1 MIRRPFVRTLAAMTL
16 ALLPAERLGAEE
28 APLKV
33 YVFAGD
39 SSGFVQPD
47 AKDSAR
53 DLTGALRSKRSLRVV
68 MVREDA
74 DVCVRVDK
82 RFTRDSGSAIATGSG
97 PVVAAAAVEEQV
109 VVATL
114 IVGDYS
120 TEVVGIDWW
129 SWKSAAGKLAG
140 NIDKWLKENKQQI
153 RARTA
158 GDENSKKQ

>member
-1 MIRRPFVRTLAAMTL
+1 MIRRPFACTLTALTL
-16 ALLPAERLGAEE
+16 VLPTGRLRGEE

-47 AKDSAR
+47 ARDSAP
-53 DLTGALRSKRSLRVV
+53 DLTGALRGKRSVRVV
-68 MVREDA
+68 DARESA
-74 DVCVRVDK
+74 DVCVRVDR
-82 RFTRDSGSAIATGSG
+82 RFKRDSGSAIATGSG
-97 PVVAAAAVEEQV
+97 PMVAAAAVEEQV

-120 TEVVGIDWW
+120 TEVVGADWW

-153 RARTA
+153 RARTP
-158 GDENSKKQ
+158 GDEHSKKQ